1 MAGGR
6 PSKYEPIMCQQVTKL
21 CRLGATDV
29 ELANFFDISEQ
40 TLNTWKKEHPQFLE
54 SIKAGKDFAD
64 AEVADKLF
72 KRATGYH
79 HPEVDIKVIN
89 GEIIQTELVKHY
101 PPDATSMIFWLKNR
115 QKSKWSDKTQ
125 TELSGTVNV
134 IEGLYDSIADKSQSI
149 PE

>member
-6 PSKYEPIMCQQVTKL
+6 PTKYDPVMCEQVVKL
-21 CRLGATDV
+21 CRLGATDAEV
-29 ELANFFDISEQ
+29 ANFFDISEA
-40 TLNTWKKEHPQFLE
+40 TLNTWKITHPEFLE
-54 SIKAGKDFAD
+54 SIKSGKHFAD

-89 GEIIQTELVKHY
+89 GEIVQTELVKHY

-115 QKSKWSDKTQ
+115 QKSKWSDKVQ
-125 TELSGTVNV
+125 TEHSGTINV
-134 IEGLYDSIADKSQSI
+134 VEGLYDAVAGKTDSI